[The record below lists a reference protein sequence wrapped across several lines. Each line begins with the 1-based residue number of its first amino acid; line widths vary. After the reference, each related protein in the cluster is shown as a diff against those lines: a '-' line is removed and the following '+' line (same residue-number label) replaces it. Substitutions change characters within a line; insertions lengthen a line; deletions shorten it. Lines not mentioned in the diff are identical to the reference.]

1 MKIKNLVE
9 LLSTLDPDADI
20 RTYEKWDAD
29 EEACVMDVIDVM
41 VEKQL
46 KTGITHTYLVLG
58 CEETTPPTKVA
69 IPPRPYRASD

>member
-9 LLSTLDPDADI
+9 LLSTLDQNADI
-20 RTYEKWDAD
+20 RTYEKWVDNEDA
-29 EEACVMDVIDVM
+29 AIMDVVDVM

-46 KTGITHTYLVLG
+46 KTGITHIYLVLG
-58 CEETTPPTKVA
+58 CEEDTHPSKVA